1 MIKKPKYSRDFEN
14 PNLFLQKKAAQESR
28 QSSFLCF
35 FVNLGLDSLQKQQL
49 CHKIKITMTTWRF
62 LSSTN

>member
-35 FVNLGLDSLQKQQL
+35 FF
-49 CHKIKITMTTWRF
+49 F
-62 LSSTN
+62 LLISDLTAYKSNNCVTR